1 MRNIVL
7 VVFPHFVFILPQ
19 HDVIALNMIFSYPT
33 LLRHSVEYYV
43 KTPYLVS
50 YCVYMTISQLAVSQS
65 ETMNLLNKLYYLL
78 SIFKARFPSLLS
90 ACPIAFPNS
99 EVGRELRNEVR
110 KFILKFELRL

>member
-78 SIFKARFPSLLS
+78 SISDYFSKRGSQVCCQLAR
-90 ACPIAFPNS
+90 
-99 EVGRELRNEVR
+99 LRFQIR
-110 KFILKFELRL
+110 KLGGNFATKFASSF